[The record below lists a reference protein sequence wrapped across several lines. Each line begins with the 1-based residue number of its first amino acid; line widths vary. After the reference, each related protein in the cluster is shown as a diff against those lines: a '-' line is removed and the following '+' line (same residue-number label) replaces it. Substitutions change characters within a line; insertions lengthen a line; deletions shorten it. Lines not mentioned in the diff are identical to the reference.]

1 MGVAI
6 APVVLVHGGAG
17 SIPQSMN
24 EDKFTGMLK
33 KKKCVLHFFQ
43 EIYSRMHV
51 LNRALQIE
59 ISFFK
64 CTNMNNM
71 FYIVNK
77 INKCV
82 DMGNL
87 CKKIKM

>member
-33 KKKCVLHFFQ
+33 KKKLCFTFF
-43 EIYSRMHV
+43 SR
-51 LNRALQIE
+51 
-59 ISFFK
+59 
-64 CTNMNNM
+64 
-71 FYIVNK
+71 
-77 INKCV
+77 
-82 DMGNL
+82 NL
-87 CKKIKM
+87 F

>member
-33 KKKCVLHFFQ
+33 KKNCVLHFFQ
-43 EIYSRMHV
+43 EIDSRMHV
-51 LNRALQIE
+51 LN
-59 ISFFK
+59 
-64 CTNMNNM
+64 
-71 FYIVNK
+71 
-77 INKCV
+77 
-82 DMGNL
+82 
-87 CKKIKM
+87 